1 MNVFVGGGPPGF
13 NFAEYFSLRKISAKC
28 QTLRGRYRAGRDA
41 STREASRV
49 EGGIDGRR
57 RGHVYSV
64 RAAKPLQV
72 PWCVGLW
79 RESLRDEESPVG
91 VRSGRRDDRCRGPP
105 RRSEVPWDE
114 GAEGM
119 QPGEWRPERA
129 GLARSRRGT
138 LPAGIPSCVTLW
150 GKRRGGRRWLKGKGA
165 RRPRSGSRPWYPWVR
180 S

>member
-1 MNVFVGGGPPGF
+1 M
-13 NFAEYFSLRKISAKC
+13 
-28 QTLRGRYRAGRDA
+28 QGRDA

-57 RGHVYSV
+57 RGHVYSA

-72 PWCVGLW
+72 PWRVGFGGNPFGM
-79 RESLRDEESPVG
+79 RKAPSGSAQAGGMTV
-91 VRSGRRDDRCRGPP
+91 VRGTPC
-105 RRSEVPWDE
+105 RSEVPWDE

-138 LPAGIPSCVTLW
+138 LPAGIPSCVTLR
-150 GKRRGGRRWLKGKGA
+150 GKRRGGRRRLKGTGGA
-165 RRPRSGSRPWYPWVR
+165 PPSWRIAPPVVQRMKVMFPQGRPSPLQAR
-180 S
+180 